1 MPQIGTFTRTSTGFA
16 GRIRTL
22 SFDTEFA
29 IVPAEPTD
37 AENAPDYRVHLGD
50 TDGPEVGAGW
60 TRTGERAGEFV
71 AIVLDDPVFLA
82 PIRARLFRDAD
93 DDTAWSLHW
102 NRLPRRGE
110 QD

>member
-1 MPQIGTFTRTSTGFA
+1 MPQISTFTRTSIGFV

-50 TDGPEVGAGW
+50 ADGPEVGAGW

-71 AIVLDDPVFLA
+71 AIILDDPVFLA
-82 PIRARLFRDAD
+82 PIRARLFRDTD

-110 QD
+110 RD

>member
-29 IVPAEPTD
+29 IVPADQSDT
-37 AENAPDYRVHLGD
+37 ENAPDYRIHLGGA
-50 TDGPEVGAGW
+50 DGPEVGTGW

-93 DDTAWSLHW
+93 ENTAWSLHW
-102 NRLPRRGE
+102 TRLPRRGE
-110 QD
+110 RD

>member
-1 MPQIGTFTRTSTGFA
+1 MPQIGTFRRTSSGFA

-37 AENAPDYRVHLGD
+37 VENAPDYRVHLGD
-50 TDGPEVGAGW
+50 AAGPEVGAGW

-82 PIRARLFRDAD
+82 PIRARLFRDDD

-110 QD
+110 RD